1 MSAEENSFNILKL
14 LKFQLFFWSVA
25 FQPEEVAVSDVPII
39 YVIGEENHSEYLYTI
54 NHGLWFRLIFFVLEI
69 MLLFDYKIVN
79 YASNYGW
86 FLFVTVIVINKT
98 LNKSIKISVPKM
110 NRGNVM
116 RTNKGNVNRMSRDY
130 TGKKYNNL
138 MKKKTVLLFFVQR
151 PIIKIFKLII
161 YFSLYHNI
169 I

>member
-1 MSAEENSFNILKL
+1 
-14 LKFQLFFWSVA
+14 
-25 FQPEEVAVSDVPII
+25 
-39 YVIGEENHSEYLYTI
+39 
-54 NHGLWFRLIFFVLEI
+54 

-110 NRGNVM
+110 NKGNVM
-116 RTNKGNVNRMSRDY
+116 RANRGNVNRMSRDY

-138 MKKKTVLLFFVQR
+138 MK
-151 PIIKIFKLII
+151 
-161 YFSLYHNI
+161 
-169 I
+169 

>member
-1 MSAEENSFNILKL
+1 VGSFY
-14 LKFQLFFWSVA
+14 QY
-25 FQPEEVAVSDVPII
+25 Q
-39 YVIGEENHSEYLYTI
+39 
-54 NHGLWFRLIFFVLEI
+54 
-69 MLLFDYKIVN
+69 
-79 YASNYGW
+79 
-86 FLFVTVIVINKT
+86 VINKT
-98 LNKSIKISVPKM
+98 LNKSVKISVPKM

>member
-1 MSAEENSFNILKL
+1 
-14 LKFQLFFWSVA
+14 
-25 FQPEEVAVSDVPII
+25 
-39 YVIGEENHSEYLYTI
+39 
-54 NHGLWFRLIFFVLEI
+54 
-69 MLLFDYKIVN
+69 MLLFVCKIVN

-98 LNKSIKISVPKM
+98 LNKSVKISVPKM

-130 TGKKYNNL
+130 TGKKYNNV
-138 MKKKTVLLFFVQR
+138 MKLKETTVLLLFVQR

-161 YFSLYHNI
+161 YFYPYQNI